1 LEEVELKGKKRRQP
15 LSKEKEWRRSGVGK
29 TLEGSE
35 T

>member
-1 LEEVELKGKKRRQP
+1 LEEVELKGEKRRRP
-15 LSKEKEWRRSGVGK
+15 LNEEKEWRCSGVGK